1 SRSGAAED
9 QRAMMVRINLAPSKK
24 RGPSGDALWRVVAV
38 MAVLF
43 LAELVLIWWI
53 HWGKSE
59 EGEAHAQ
66 QLAQNQQSVQTLE
79 AEIAAIP
86 NLSAKVT
93 ELESRETELAKI
105 AAVRFGPQHVF
116 DELKRILSRPSTKTT
131 IKEARD
137 AGWNVAWEAEN
148 VFLDR
153 FFESSAGV

>member
-1 SRSGAAED
+1 
-9 QRAMMVRINLAPSKK
+9 
-24 RGPSGDALWRVVAV
+24 
-38 MAVLF
+38 
-43 LAELVLIWWI
+43 LIWWI
-53 HWGKSE
+53 HGGKTE
-59 EGEAHAQ
+59 EVEAKQQ
-66 QLAQNQQSVQTLE
+66 QLAQTQQSVQMIE

-148 VFLDR
+148 DFLDR
-153 FFESSAGV
+153 FFESSAGVLTIEGNARALDDVAGFWRRLRSSPMFQ